1 MQNGTPKSG
10 RFLVSKNIILYAI
23 DLLKVIKMSL
33 ELQDSFFLPWSPNSF
48 VEYSI
53 TNEYDLRGFVHLI
66 SL

>member
-1 MQNGTPKSG
+1 
-10 RFLVSKNIILYAI
+10 
-23 DLLKVIKMSL
+23 MSL